1 MEHVKNISA
10 KFEDDPPEWDGNAT
24 FQRVLLSSLDRAVH
38 PKMREACEAASDWSK
53 VRKDGN
59 RRASLVLIA
68 GEQDAR
74 VATGYG
80 CGKTHIALASLHCD
94 CWCAGDTIAG
104 PVGRF
109 YTASEMMD
117 ELGKRQPMS
126 NIAKPDT
133 IVVIDDV
140 GTEQTLEYV
149 AAGAQEIEMQ
159 NRYFRIINHAYSEG
173 VSIII
178 TANLALSGL
187 ILRLGGRAWSR
198 LQQMC
203 PPGCIVDMT
212 GVPDYRVRL
221 RNA

>member
-10 KFEDDPPEWDGNAT
+10 KFDDDPPEWDGNAT
-24 FQRVLLSSLDRAVH
+24 FQRVMLGDLDRTVH
-38 PKMREACEAASDWSK
+38 PMMVKACKAASDWSIA
-53 VRKDGN
+53 RRNGN
-59 RRASLVLIA
+59 RRASLVLFA
-68 GEQDAR
+68 TEQDR
-74 VATGYG
+74 QRATGYG

-94 CWCAGDTIAG
+94 CWGAGNDEVG

-109 YTASEMMD
+109 YDSSEMMD
-117 ELGKRQPMS
+117 ELGKRQPLS

-133 IVVIDDV
+133 IMVIDDV
-140 GTEQTLEYV
+140 GAEQTLEYV

-159 NRYFRIINHAYSEG
+159 NRYFRIINHAYSEN

-178 TANLALSGL
+178 TANLSLANLM
-187 ILRLGGRAWSR
+187 LRLGGRAWSR

-212 GVPDYRVRL
+212 GVPDYRLRL
-221 RNA
+221 R